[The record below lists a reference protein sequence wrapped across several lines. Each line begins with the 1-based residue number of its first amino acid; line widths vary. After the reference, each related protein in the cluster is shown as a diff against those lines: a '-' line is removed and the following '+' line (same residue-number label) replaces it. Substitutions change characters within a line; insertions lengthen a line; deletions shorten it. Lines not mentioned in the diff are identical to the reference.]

1 MLHCVSRRLDVSL
14 RRLALG
20 GGGGAPNVE
29 RVSSVRCKLRQ
40 DLVPMALQE
49 DFYNRCVLLKIA
61 KKVVFCTVRD

>member
-1 MLHCVSRRLDVSL
+1 VSL
-14 RRLALG
+14 IRRHALG

-61 KKVVFCTVRD
+61 KKSGILYSERLILLGL